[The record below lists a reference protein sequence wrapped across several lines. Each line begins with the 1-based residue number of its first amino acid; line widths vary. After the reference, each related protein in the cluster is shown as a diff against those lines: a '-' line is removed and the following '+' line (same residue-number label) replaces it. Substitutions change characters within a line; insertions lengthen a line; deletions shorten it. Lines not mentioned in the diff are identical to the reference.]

1 MSGGTHAEHT
11 GRGSGA
17 LLFSTSDYEH
27 VRTRVQSVQQVRT
40 HVQTP
45 RQLRDRVLPM
55 PIRPATHRA
64 SGQARRTALLEAA
77 IEVIAEGGV
86 GKATHRSIAAR
97 AGMPL
102 STTSY
107 FFSSLDDLIAAALQ
121 VVADR
126 ISARVEEALRKI
138 DEAALGPEESIE
150 PFLEQ
155 LLSTPQSELTAQF
168 EIYLE
173 CARRPQLQAT
183 AHQIM
188 ASIERAAEASLRALG
203 ISHATRRA
211 PMVVAMLDGFALHR
225 RAWPRGEADRRML
238 REALSTLLRTFAA
251 QDSAKG

>member
-1 MSGGTHAEHT
+1 
-11 GRGSGA
+11 
-17 LLFSTSDYEH
+17 
-27 VRTRVQSVQQVRT
+27 
-40 HVQTP
+40 
-45 RQLRDRVLPM
+45 M
-55 PIRPATHRA
+55 PIRPSTHRA
-64 SGQARRTALLEAA
+64 SGQVRRAALLDAA

-126 ISARVEEALRKI
+126 ISARVEDVLKKI
-138 DEAALGPEESIE
+138 DVAALGPEESIE
-150 PFLEQ
+150 QFMEQ
-155 LLSTPQSELTAQF
+155 LLATPQSEVLAQF

-173 CARRPQLQAT
+173 CTRRPQLHAT

-188 ASIERAAEASLRALG
+188 ASIERAAEAALRALG
-203 ISHATRRA
+203 IRHAAQRA

-225 RAWPRGEADRRML
+225 RAWPRGEADRRAL
-238 REALSTLLRTFAA
+238 REALGTLLRAFAA
-251 QDSAKG
+251 MDPAAD